1 MMRALQG
8 EDIVCFS
15 NDWDGD
21 PLSKMHIMR
30 RLARDNRILWVNS
43 LGNRSAGASAHDTA
57 RIWKKL
63 RAALRGPSQVEPN
76 LFVYTPLAIPVFGN
90 PATDRINRDV
100 LKLQLVRTMGRL
112 GFSRPLIWAFL
123 PSAQWVA
130 TSLDR
135 KLLVYHC
142 VDEFSA
148 FSDAPRRVVAA
159 SEERLI
165 RAADLVITSSQRL
178 FERKRQ
184 INPHAVLVRHGV
196 DFSHF
201 SKALDETTPIPD
213 DVARFRK
220 PVIGFFGL
228 IADWVD
234 LTLIA
239 RVALA
244 HPAASVVLVGA
255 VRTDLAELAR
265 LPNVHLLGRRSY
277 ASLPGYCRAFD
288 VALVPFRISELTRSA
303 NPLKAREYLAAG
315 LPVVSTR
322 IPEVEQIGACRVGDT
337 HAEFLQKL
345 DEALAEPDCRVRRAD
360 SVRMDS
366 WDARVEEIRQHI
378 AQLPRAAYTPET

>member
-1 MMRALQG
+1 
-8 EDIVCFS
+8 
-15 NDWDGD
+15 
-21 PLSKMHIMR
+21 
-30 RLARDNRILWVNS
+30 
-43 LGNRSAGASAHDTA
+43 
-57 RIWKKL
+57 
-63 RAALRGPSQVEPN
+63 
-76 LFVYTPLAIPVFGN
+76 VYTPLAIPVFGH

-100 LKLQLVRTMGRL
+100 PKHQLVRAIGRL
-112 GFSRPLIWAFL
+112 GFSRPVIWAFL
-123 PSAQWVA
+123 PSAWSVA

-148 FSDAPRRVVAA
+148 FSDAPRRAVAA
-159 SEERLI
+159 SEEHLI

-184 INPHAVLVRHGV
+184 INPHTVLVRHGV
-196 DFSHF
+196 DFDHF
-201 SKALDETTPIPD
+201 LKALDEATPIPD
-213 DVARFRK
+213 DIARCRK

-234 LTLIA
+234 LPLIA
-239 RVALA
+239 RVAVT
-244 HPAASVVLVGA
+244 HPAASVVLIGA
-255 VRTDLAELAR
+255 VRTDVAELAR

-288 VALVPFRISELTRSA
+288 VALVPFRISELTRNA

-345 DEALAEPDCRVRRAD
+345 DEALAEPNCRARRAD

-378 AQLPRAAYTPET
+378 AQLDTAAYTPGT